1 MLAVLFATFFVLL
14 LLNMPIAFALGI
26 AAAVTLVFDDTLPL
40 NSIVTRAFVGVDS
53 FTLLAIPFFI
63 IAGELM
69 NACGI
74 TERIVAFSRSLVGH
88 IRGGLAH
95 VTIVSNMFFSGI
107 SGSAT
112 ADASALG

>member
-1 MLAVLFATFFVLL
+1 MLTILFTTFFVLL
-14 LLNMPIAFALGI
+14 LINTPIAFALGI
-26 AAAVTLVFDDTLPL
+26 AAALTLALDSTLPL

-74 TERIVAFSRSLVGH
+74 TERIVNFSRSLVGH
-88 IRGGLAH
+88 IRGGLAGLRA
-95 VTIVSNMFFSGI
+95 TTFSESFCRQGYV
-107 SGSAT
+107 A
-112 ADASALG
+112 

>member
-1 MLAVLFATFFVLL
+1 MLSVLFVTFFVLL
-14 LLNMPIAFALGI
+14 LINMPIAFALGF
-26 AAAVTLVFDDTLPL
+26 ATMATLFFNETLPI

-74 TERIVAFSRSLVGH
+74 TERIVPLPVR
-88 IRGGLAH
+88 
-95 VTIVSNMFFSGI
+95 
-107 SGSAT
+107 
-112 ADASALG
+112 

>member
-1 MLAVLFATFFVLL
+1 MLTILFITFFVLL
-14 LLNMPIAFALGI
+14 LINMPIAFALGI
-26 AAAVTLVFDDTLPL
+26 AALTTLLFDPTLPI

-74 TERIVAFSRSLVGH
+74 TERIVDFAR
-88 IRGGLAH
+88 
-95 VTIVSNMFFSGI
+95 
-107 SGSAT
+107 
-112 ADASALG
+112 

>member
-1 MLAVLFATFFVLL
+1 MLTILFLTFVVLL

-26 AAAVTLVFDDTLPL
+26 AAATALLADDTLPI

-69 NACGI
+69 NAGGI
-74 TERIVAFSRSLVGH
+74 TERIVAFARSLVGH

-95 VTIVSNMFFSGI
+95 VSIRSRRLSKR
-107 SGSAT
+107 SPRR
-112 ADASALG
+112 